1 MNRLRLIAAAASA
14 FILGSINALAGAPT
28 VGAPLPELKIEERG
42 ELTMNGDDFSFTPW
56 TSGTNPGKVHVIQYF
71 GANLGDR
78 DVFAPF
84 TDMLQAEL
92 EPGTVHV
99 STVLNMD
106 AALWGTTGFVLSELE
121 KNKKIHPQATM
132 VLDEE
137 GTGVE
142 LWDLGDDGTGL
153 IVMDDK
159 GVVQYFKRSSLNE
172 EERASTLALIRS
184 LAGAPGQPPQS

>member
-1 MNRLRLIAAAASA
+1 MNRIRFVTALCSALFLAS
-14 FILGSINALAGAPT
+14 FQALAGAPT
-28 VGAPLPELKIEERG
+28 VGLPLPALSIDDRG
-42 ELTMNGDDFSFTPW
+42 ELTMSGEDFGFQPW
-56 TSGTNPGKVHVIQYF
+56 TSETNPGKIHVIQYF

-84 TDMLQAEL
+84 TDMLQEKL

-121 KNKKIHPQATM
+121 KNKKQHPEATM

-137 GTGVE
+137 GTGVSA
-142 LWDLGDDGTGL
+142 WDLGDDGTGL
-153 IVMDDK
+153 IVMDEQGIVK
-159 GVVQYFKRSSLNE
+159 YFKRSSLDE
-172 EERASTLALIRS
+172 EERANTLELIRS
-184 LAGAPGQPPQS
+184 LSGNPAN

>member
-1 MNRLRLIAAAASA
+1 MKKIRLAVILCVACV
-14 FILGSINALAGAPT
+14 LGSAGALAGVPK
-28 VGAPLPELKIEERG
+28 VGAPLPTLKIAERG
-42 ELTMNGDDFSFTPW
+42 ELTMSGDDFSYVPW
-56 TSGTNPGKVHVIQYF
+56 TSETNPGKVHVIQYF

-78 DVFAPF
+78 DVFQPF
-84 TDMLQAEL
+84 TDLLQESV
-92 EPGTVHV
+92 EPGAVHV

-121 KNKKIHPQATM
+121 KNKKMHPLATM

-137 GTGVE
+137 GTGVDTWE
-142 LWDLGDDGTGL
+142 LGEDGTGL

-172 EERASTLALIRS
+172 EERTSTLELIRS
-184 LAGAPGQPPQS
+184 LLGGLDN

>member
-1 MNRLRLIAAAASA
+1 MNRIRLVSA
-14 FILGSINALAGAPT
+14 LCSALFLTSLHTFAGALT
-28 VGAPLPELKIEERG
+28 LGAPLPVLSIDDRG
-42 ELTMNGDDFSFTPW
+42 ELTMSGDDFGFIPW
-56 TSGTNPGKVHVIQYF
+56 TSETNPGKIHVIQYF

-121 KNKKIHPQATM
+121 KNKKKHPEATM

-137 GTGVE
+137 GDGVAA
-142 LWDLGDDGTGL
+142 WDLGDDGTGL
-153 IVMDDK
+153 IVMDAK
-159 GVVQYFKRSSLNE
+159 GVVKYFKRSSLNE
-172 EERASTLALIRS
+172 EEQASTLALIRS
-184 LAGAPGQPPQS
+184 LAVSETD

>member
-1 MNRLRLIAAAASA
+1 MNRIRLVTALCSTL
-14 FILGSINALAGAPT
+14 FLTSLHALAGAPSI
-28 VGAPLPELKIEERG
+28 GAPLPVLSVDDRG
-42 ELTMNGDDFSFTPW
+42 ELTMSGEDFDFVPW
-56 TSGTNPGKVHVIQYF
+56 TSQTNPGKIHVIQYF

-99 STVLNMD
+99 STVLNLD

-121 KNKKIHPQATM
+121 KNKKQHPEATM

-137 GTGVE
+137 GDGVSA
-142 LWDLGDDGTGL
+142 WDLGDDGTGL
-153 IVMDDK
+153 IVMDNK
-159 GVVQYFKRSSLNE
+159 GVVKYFKRSSLNE
-172 EERASTLALIRS
+172 EERASTLELIRS
-184 LAGAPGQPPQS
+184 LAGSQAN